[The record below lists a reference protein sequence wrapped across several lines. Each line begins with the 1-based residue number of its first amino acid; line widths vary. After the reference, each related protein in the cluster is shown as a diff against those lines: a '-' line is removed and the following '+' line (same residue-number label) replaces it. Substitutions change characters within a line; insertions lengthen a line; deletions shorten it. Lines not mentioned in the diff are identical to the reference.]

1 MEDVSKSLVAALILC
16 LTAYSLLSPVSGS
29 LIASS
34 EVQMCSRSSPRTEP
48 IYASG
53 EHCSKKFVVSLAVR
67 NGKVRRLSG
76 PWSYFIEFIALQGQS
91 GAIYASIKFVEEKG
105 SSNIPTRHQ
114 LAKPFRIS
122 VTKSDVYVVYPL
134 KYVTVSTNSTK
145 CINPFWVHVHV

>member
-1 MEDVSKSLVAALILC
+1 MEDVSKSLATALILC
-16 LTAYSLLSPVSGS
+16 VAAYSLVSPVSGS

-34 EVQMCSRSSPRTEP
+34 EVQMCSRSSPQTEP
-48 IYASG
+48 IHASG

-67 NGKVRRLSG
+67 NGKVRCS
-76 PWSYFIEFIALQGQS
+76 PAHNQFAIEFINTLQGRS

-134 KYVTVSTNSTK
+134 KYMTVSDST
-145 CINPFWVHVHV
+145 